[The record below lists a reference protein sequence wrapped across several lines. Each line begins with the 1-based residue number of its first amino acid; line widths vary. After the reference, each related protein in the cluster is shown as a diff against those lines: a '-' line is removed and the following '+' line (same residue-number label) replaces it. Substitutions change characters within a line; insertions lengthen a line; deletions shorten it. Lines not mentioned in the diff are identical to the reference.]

1 LPLCDKPCLDHV
13 GRGDFPGDDLNMK
26 AAMAKIA
33 TALAGATLL
42 AGCVGVNAHRGSV
55 IDTQLVSAIQPG
67 VDNKDSVQ
75 RTLGRPTFTGEFGDS
90 DWYYVSRDTKTV
102 AFRNPSVKQQT
113 VLHVRFDKA
122 GNVATIDKTG
132 KELIASIDPVKD
144 KTPTLGRKSSFFN
157 DIFGN
162 IGAVNSAG
170 APGSGSSP
178 Y

>member
-1 LPLCDKPCLDHV
+1 
-13 GRGDFPGDDLNMK
+13 MK

-42 AGCVGVNAHRGSV
+42 SGCVGVNAHRGSV

-67 VDNKDSVQ
+67 VDNKDSVE

-102 AFRNPSVKQQT
+102 AFRSPSVKRQT

-122 GNVATIDKTG
+122 GNVSTIEKTG

-144 KTPTLGRKSSFFN
+144 HTPTLGRKSSFFN

-170 APGSGSSP
+170 SPGSGSSP